1 MDWKQ
6 LIEDLQ
12 QRRVT
17 LEQIAEACGFAGR
30 PAVHNLK
37 SRSGTCTYERGV
49 KLVALHKKVMRRR
62 VKP

>member
-12 QRRVT
+12 QRNVT
-17 LEQIAEACGFAGR
+17 LDQIAKACEFAGR

-37 SRSGTCTYERGV
+37 SRGGSCSYERGV
-49 KLVALHKKVMRRR
+49 KLVALHRKVMRRK